1 MTVLSIQAQF
11 IHRGL
16 PAAQIIVEDA
26 LAQAMQLPYS
36 VFDSGPYT
44 PPCNEERV
52 AYSNSLN
59 LMDSPPDPQVSIMIY
74 TTSLPLV
81 ESSWRRSAA
90 PSSVYPHSFGQMLP
104 QIRCA
109 FRDTEGQESCV
120 GGTHPDVPL
129 EGF

>member
-1 MTVLSIQAQF
+1 MCSCHDSAVIQAFF
-11 IHRGL
+11 IHKGL

-59 LMDSPPDPQVSIMIY
+59 LMDSPPDPQVSIKICR
-74 TTSLPLV
+74 TSSQLV
-81 ESSWRRSAA
+81 EAAGFAVRESANL
-90 PSSVYPHSFGQMLP
+90 HSFGQMLP
-104 QIRCA
+104 Q
-109 FRDTEGQESCV
+109 V
-120 GGTHPDVPL
+120 
-129 EGF
+129 

>member
-1 MTVLSIQAQF
+1 MTVLSIQAATVTGRNSF
-11 IHRGL
+11 RGL

-59 LMDSPPDPQVSIMIY
+59 LMDSPPDPQVSIKIC
-74 TTSLPLV
+74 TTSSPLV
-81 ESSWRRSAA
+81 DSWLCSAI
-90 PSSVYPHSFGQMLP
+90 VNQQM
-104 QIRCA
+104 
-109 FRDTEGQESCV
+109 
-120 GGTHPDVPL
+120 
-129 EGF
+129 